1 MSINNFVAI
10 TRNHKAVR
18 STIILFL
25 VLLFIL
31 PLVTCPLWGQVVQKK
46 QLIPSDYHLW
56 GRLEIDK
63 VSSDEQWAVYKME
76 YESGNDT
83 LFVRHKDRNKTYN
96 FPKAGLTSFT
106 KNSFVCLTGTSLHL
120 LNLST
125 GAVEIIENV
134 SNYAYSKKTDFLI
147 IQTKNELLVKSPSG
161 EDKRKITNVN
171 NFSLDLTGQQLI
183 YSTFTNN
190 EYGLFI
196 IDLKKINATK
206 TILNGNKNK
215 LTAFTWQ
222 NKGKSV
228 SFFSQSDQNVN
239 TSLYYYLLKNEKLFT
254 LTPDKLSGS
263 DTTAVFIH
271 NPVYKVSISD
281 DLKKVFF
288 CFKNVPNKIQKK
300 PLAEIWN
307 ANDKWIYPY
316 NEKEGHFENR
326 VVALWL
332 PEKDI
337 AVALT
342 TNELPKIMLSGDYKY
357 AILSNPKAYEP
368 QFARFGPR
376 DYYILNLE
384 TFEKNIFLKK
394 QHSEAKLIIP
404 SPKGK
409 YIAYFRENN
418 WWIYNIKTNTHK
430 NITRTLV
437 ADFISKEEALGA
449 KSVCG
454 NPGWS
459 TDDNEILLYDQYDIW
474 AVKPDGSCARR
485 LTHGR
490 ESKTRFRI
498 AAFPNKNELKLTYD
512 SYTIENFDLKQELYL
527 KAQNED
533 KKTGFFVWK
542 DNFIEKPIVF
552 QDSFIDQLFY
562 GDKKQNFFYKE
573 QRFNLS
579 PQLKV
584 KTDAGE
590 TRALFISNPQQDK
603 YYWGKSELIEYQ
615 NSNKRIIK
623 GALLY
628 PANFDPKKKYPM
640 IVSIYELESKNL
652 HRYVNPA
659 LTDDI
664 GFNPTVYTTHG
675 YFVLLPD
682 IVLYEN
688 GDAGIS
694 AADCVIAATKKAID
708 SGFINPDKIALTGH
722 SWGGFETSF
731 IITQTQLFAAAVAGA
746 GITDLKSQYFGI
758 GKAIGLSDMWRYEGV
773 QWRINKTPFED
784 ALTYERNSPLSNAEK
799 INTPLLLW
807 TGKEDQTVN
816 PNQTIKYYLAL
827 RRLNKKCI
835 MLVYPKEDHYLINH
849 ANQIDLTNRMQ
860 QWFAYFLKDDLSA
873 EWITEG
879 TK

>member
-1 MSINNFVAI
+1 MLTNNLLTKPKNI
-10 TRNHKAVR
+10 KGVR
-18 STIILFL
+18 LPTILFL

-31 PLVTCPLWGQVVQKK
+31 PLVSCPLWGQVVQKK
-46 QLIPSDYHLW
+46 ILTPADYHLW

-63 VSSDEQWAVYKME
+63 VSSDEQWAAYKME

-83 LFVRHKDRNKTYN
+83 LFVRHKDNNKTYSL
-96 FPKAGLTSFT
+96 PMAGLSFFT
-106 KNSFVCLTGTSLHL
+106 KKSFACLTNTSLHIL
-120 LNLST
+120 DLIRGT
-125 GAVEIIENV
+125 DQIIENV
-134 SNYAYSKKTDFLI
+134 DSYTYSKMTDFLI
-147 IQTKNELLVKSPSG
+147 IQTKNVLIIKSASG
-161 EDKRKITNVN
+161 EIKRKIQNVN
-171 NFSLDLTGQQLI
+171 TFSIDPTGRQLV
-183 YSTFTNN
+183 YSTFNNN
-190 EYGLFI
+190 EYGLFV
-196 IDLKKINATK
+196 IDLKKINVDK
-206 TILNGNKNK
+206 NILIGNTNK

-222 NKGKSV
+222 KDGRSF
-228 SFFSQSDQNVN
+228 SFFSQSDQKVN
-239 TSLYYYLLKNEKLFT
+239 TSLYYYVLGNEKLFT
-254 LTPDKLSGS
+254 LTADKLSKT
-263 DTTAVFIH
+263 DTTAIFIH
-271 NPVYKVSISD
+271 NPVYKIVISD

-288 CFKNVPNKIQKK
+288 CFKNVPNKIEKK

-326 VVALWL
+326 LIALWL
-332 PEKDI
+332 PEKNS

-342 TNELPKIMLSGDYKY
+342 TSELPKIMLSGDYKY

-394 QHSEAKLIIP
+394 QPSEAKLIIP
-404 SPKGK
+404 SPKGQ
-409 YIAYFRENN
+409 YIAYFMENN
-418 WWIYNIKTNTHK
+418 WWIYDIKAKTHK
-430 NITRTLV
+430 NITKTII
-437 ADFISKEEALGA
+437 ANFISKEEALGA

-459 TDDNEILLYDQYDIW
+459 TDDNEILIYDQYDIW
-474 AVKPDGSCARR
+474 AVKPDGSSSRR

-490 ESKTRFRI
+490 ESKIRYRI
-498 AAFPNKNELKLTYD
+498 APLPNKNELKLTYD
-512 SYTIENFDLKQELYL
+512 SYTIENFDLKEELFL

-542 DNFIEKPIVF
+542 NKSIEKPIVF
-552 QDSFIDQLFY
+552 KDCFIDQLFY

-573 QRFNLS
+573 QRFDQSL
-579 PQLKV
+579 QLKI
-584 KTDAGE
+584 KTNAGE
-590 TRALFISNPQQDK
+590 NKTIFRSNPQQDK

-615 NSNKRIIK
+615 TSTNRILK

-628 PANFDPKKKYPM
+628 PANFDPSKKYPM

-652 HRYVNPA
+652 HRYINPT
-659 LTDDI
+659 LNDDI
-664 GFNPTVYTTHG
+664 GFNPTVYTTQG

-682 IVLYEN
+682 IILHEN
-688 GDAGIS
+688 SDTGIS
-694 AADCVIAATKKAID
+694 AADCVIAATKKAI
-708 SGFINPDKIALTGH
+708 STGFINPDKIGLTGH
-722 SWGGFETSF
+722 SWGGYETAF
-731 IITQTQLFAAAVAGA
+731 IITRTNLFAVAVAGA

-773 QWRINKTPFED
+773 QWKINKTPFED

-799 INTPLLLW
+799 VHTPLLLW
-807 TGKEDQTVN
+807 TGKEDETVN
-816 PNQTIKYYLAL
+816 PDQTIKYYLAL

-835 MLVYPKEDHYLINH
+835 MLVYPNEDHYLINP
-849 ANQIDLTNRMQ
+849 ANQIDLTTRMQ
-860 QWFAYFLKDDLSA
+860 EWFAYYLKDDLSA
-873 EWITEG
+873 AWITEG